1 MKIGTAEKFDE
12 ASQFIEGKYNVSIR
26 FEHGVPKFVFEDI
39 QTGGIIPCEYSHL
52 AYANTAYG
60 LMWA

>member
-12 ASQFIEGKYNVSIR
+12 AAQFIEGKYKVSIR

-39 QTGGIIPCEYSHL
+39 QTGGIIPCEYNYL